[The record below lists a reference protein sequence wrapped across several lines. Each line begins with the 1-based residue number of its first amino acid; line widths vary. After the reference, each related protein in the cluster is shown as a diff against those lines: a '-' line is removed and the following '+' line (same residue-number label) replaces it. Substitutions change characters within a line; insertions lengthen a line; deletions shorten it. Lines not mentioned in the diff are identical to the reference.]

1 MRSLPAR
8 ASRHIGEN
16 MRVET
21 YDELTHAAKSG
32 SKIELDADIVW
43 PHDAPRQGMRIR
55 RDCVVLRGNGHT
67 LDMTAVGW
75 PGVKTNGIE
84 PIGRDA
90 VIEDVTVKGF
100 GGGKSALKC
109 YIGNASDGWGGGT
122 AGRLVCRNVHF
133 VDVGST
139 PRPFAGPEPV
149 PDSSHC
155 WFDQPVGGQVTE
167 AVFIGCSWKNCA
179 LTNYWAHC
187 VYLTKSLQ
195 TTMIGCRTIN
205 SGDVLQ
211 TNGMQVHI
219 GGDYQLMPVP
229 WRTSEK
235 KLPPLV
241 SFMRPSLAWNNTFRW
256 TGDDWHI
263 RAVRTSDRCSAE
275 QSSFR
280 NNRYLGPL
288 PERWAAIGNGRWLTL
303 DEWRDTFE
311 PDMRW
316 N

>member
-1 MRSLPAR
+1 
-8 ASRHIGEN
+8 
-16 MRVET
+16 
-21 YDELTHAAKSG
+21 
-32 SKIELDADIVW
+32 
-43 PHDAPRQGMRIR
+43 
-55 RDCVVLRGNGHT
+55 
-67 LDMTAVGW
+67 
-75 PGVKTNGIE
+75 
-84 PIGRDA
+84 
-90 VIEDVTVKGF
+90 
-100 GGGKSALKC
+100 
-109 YIGNASDGWGGGT
+109 
-122 AGRLVCRNVHF
+122 
-133 VDVGST
+133 
-139 PRPFAGPEPV
+139 
-149 PDSSHC
+149 
-155 WFDQPVGGQVTE
+155 
-167 AVFIGCSWKNCA
+167 
-179 LTNYWAHC
+179 
-187 VYLTKSLQ
+187 
-195 TTMIGCRTIN
+195 
-205 SGDVLQ
+205 VLQ